1 MPFWSPWDQELRVSL
16 KMMIDR
22 FSRANNIHCTVPTD
36 RVTSSRRQVSVR
48 LLGSVGLRCTF
59 LSQPGILLRIF
70 CTSNRTGMRTPN
82 RSVVRLRVRR
92 PIVTSRAPDGTNPSN
107 LDLNS
112 VRRFGCWGNSHNF
125 GDGAN
130 YFDDWELTKFC
141 VILRENEVLCHVS
154 RRNTTNV
161 YGK

>member
-1 MPFWSPWDQELRVSL
+1 MFFWRQDLSQCHQREICCIVPNTAQHST
-16 KMMIDR
+16 MHGFDR
-22 FSRANNIHCTVPTD
+22 FSRANNIYCTVPTG
-36 RVTSSRRQVSVR
+36 RATSSQRQVAVR
-48 LLGSVGLRCTF
+48 LLGLVGLRCTF

-112 VRRFGCWGNSHNF
+112 VRWFG
-125 GDGAN
+125 
-130 YFDDWELTKFC
+130 L
-141 VILRENEVLCHVS
+141 
-154 RRNTTNV
+154 
-161 YGK
+161 